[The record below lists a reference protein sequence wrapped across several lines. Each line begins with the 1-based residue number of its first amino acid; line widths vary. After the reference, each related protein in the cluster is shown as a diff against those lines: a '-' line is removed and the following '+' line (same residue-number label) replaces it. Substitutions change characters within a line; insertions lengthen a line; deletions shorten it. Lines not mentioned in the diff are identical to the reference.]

1 MLDLKPPPRHPYIP
15 IQGVETCNELEAH
28 PEQVVRNWY
37 KESTK
42 DFAETHV
49 WAPGERFERLE
60 KLYREH
66 RDRVERVKI
75 FNAGPLG
82 AKARQLPE
90 TSRGAMM
97 ESSPRLRSRVLE

>member
-1 MLDLKPPPRHPYIP
+1 LL
-15 IQGVETCNELEAH
+15 ETGI
-28 PEQVVRNWY
+28 